1 MAEIQFC
8 RGIKES
14 VVPDIRVTRSRNKD
28 GGTATFYFDGPD
40 ALANNSTVEIT
51 GLYLV
56 DSEGEILSRDVKGK
70 FINGKPSAIE
80 SKLVMNSA
88 AEWERFLR
96 FMERYAEENG
106 LGLQQKD

>member
-1 MAEIQFC
+1 MAEIQFS
-8 RGIKES
+8 RGTKES

-28 GGTATFYFDGPD
+28 GGTATFYFDAPD
-40 ALANNSTVEIT
+40 ALADNSTVEIT

-56 DSEGEILSRDVKGK
+56 DNEGEIVSRDVKGK

-80 SKLVMNSA
+80 SKLIMTSA

-106 LGLQQKD
+106 LGLEKS